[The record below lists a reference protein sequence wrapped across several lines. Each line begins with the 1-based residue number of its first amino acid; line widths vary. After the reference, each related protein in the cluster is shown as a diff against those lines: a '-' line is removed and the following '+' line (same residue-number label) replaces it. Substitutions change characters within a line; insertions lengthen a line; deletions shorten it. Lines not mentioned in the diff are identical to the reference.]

1 MKTFRQFLESEHV
14 QYDNWVRY
22 TGSSVKSDFVE
33 YKKKEESKWQDRAE
47 RIGMRFPIFDSEEQ
61 FRTDLDNAKIVSVS
75 ELDNV
80 RNMSHNSS
88 IADIESMVS
97 SYRQPRDVK
106 RIVQGLKNNAQIP
119 MPIILKGSKGMW
131 IMAGN
136 TRQSTARVLGIDSD
150 VLLVDVSK

>member
-1 MKTFRQFLESEHV
+1 MKTFRQFLESEQV

-33 YKKKEESKWQDRAE
+33 YKKKEESKWKDRAE

-88 IADIESMVS
+88 IADIENMVS

>member
-1 MKTFRQFLESEHV
+1 MKTFRQFLESEQV

>member
-1 MKTFRQFLESEHV
+1 MKTFRQFLESEQV

-33 YKKKEESKWQDRAE
+33 YKKKEESKWKDRAE

-88 IADIESMVS
+88 IEDIESMVS
-97 SYRQPRDVK
+97 SYHQPRDVK
-106 RIVQGLKNNAQIP
+106 RIVQGLKNNVQIP

-136 TRQSTARVLGIDSD
+136 TRQSTARVLGIDAD

>member
-1 MKTFRQFLESEHV
+1 MKTFRQFLESEQV

-88 IADIESMVS
+88 IADIENMVS

>member
-136 TRQSTARVLGIDSD
+136 TRQSTARVLGIDAD

>member
-33 YKKKEESKWQDRAE
+33 YKKKEESKWKDRAE

-80 RNMSHNSS
+80 RNMSFNSS
-88 IADIESMVS
+88 IEDIESMVGT
-97 SYRQPRDVK
+97 YHQPRDVK

-136 TRQSTARVLGIDSD
+136 TRQSTARVLGIDAD

>member
-1 MKTFRQFLESEHV
+1 MKTFRQFLESEYV

-33 YKKKEESKWQDRAE
+33 YKKKEESKWKDRAE

-80 RNMSHNSS
+80 RNMSFNSS
-88 IADIESMVS
+88 IEDIESMVGT
-97 SYRQPRDVK
+97 YHQPRDVK

-136 TRQSTARVLGIDSD
+136 TRQSTARVLGIDAD

>member
-1 MKTFRQFLESEHV
+1 MKTFRQFLESEYV

-80 RNMSHNSS
+80 RNMSFNSS
-88 IADIESMVS
+88 IEDIESMVGT
-97 SYRQPRDVK
+97 YHQPRDVK

-136 TRQSTARVLGIDSD
+136 TRQSTARVLGIDAD